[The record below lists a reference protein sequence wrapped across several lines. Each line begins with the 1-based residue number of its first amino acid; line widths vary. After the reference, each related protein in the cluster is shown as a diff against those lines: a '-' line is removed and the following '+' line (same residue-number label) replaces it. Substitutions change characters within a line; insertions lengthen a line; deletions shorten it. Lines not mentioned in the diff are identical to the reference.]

1 MKFNGTVNPIDYA
14 SAISW
19 RRVNIGDP
27 VFRELAASKLD
38 PGARLPTDAT
48 SLLNMALSTFGPLD
62 LEFILSE
69 LGATVFPQTQNER
82 VVAAVKLISNRKPS
96 LASNVTVTVP
106 SACDGV
112 KKVRNPTSLLGHA
125 SVSKAKVGSTVS
137 GRTQKTSCSLKSK
150 LASKPNVAVKDIK
163 PDDTIGGLKRNCIGK
178 SSSSSALS
186 KFP

>member
-1 MKFNGTVNPIDYA
+1 
-14 SAISW
+14 
-19 RRVNIGDP
+19 
-27 VFRELAASKLD
+27 
-38 PGARLPTDAT
+38 
-48 SLLNMALSTFGPLD
+48 MALSTFGPLD

-112 KKVRNPTSLLGHA
+112 KKVRKHTSLLGHT

-137 GRTQKTSCSLKSK
+137 GCTQKTSCSLKSK
-150 LASKPNVAVKDIK
+150 LASKPNVAAKDIK
-163 PDDTIGGLKRNCIGK
+163 PDDTSGLKRNCIGK
-178 SSSSSALS
+178 SSSSSALP